1 MVNLGQIQAYMRQQ
15 LTEDKDKQYATV
27 SGATLEDALREAS
40 VELSLPIKKIE
51 YEILEKG
58 SPGVLGVGRKPFLI
72 LAYPQTEREVLG
84 EEDSVLDMDFGFEGE
99 EASQNQPGRA
109 LVRLTPDGVLLRVT
123 KPTGSG
129 ARVTEKMT
137 VEKIRQRTDAT
148 IDTGAVAKIVR
159 LADGQWVRVADL
171 DYDPAKDAI
180 LSVEITDSEMK
191 AVLTALPP
199 GAGGTD
205 PDRETLLTF
214 LENNGVVAGV
224 KEDVVDRFVDAPT
237 YREPVLV
244 AEGTKPVNGRDARI
258 VYNFET
264 DPGSIKLKE
273 TDGKVNF
280 KELNLVQNVVEG
292 QVLAKKNPPEQGQP
306 GTTVTGT
313 FLPAKDGSDVPLQVG
328 KNVKLSEDKRT
339 AIAEINGQ
347 VTILAGK
354 LNVEPIYVIN
364 GDVNLKTGNILFL
377 GTVLVKGSVDDG
389 FDIKAAGNIEVMG
402 SVGRSNLDAEG
413 DIIVHQGIAGKNGAL
428 VRCGRNLWSKFIE
441 NCKVESGD
449 LVVVSDGI
457 INSEVFSNRK
467 VICKGKRASIVGGN
481 TRAAEEVNAKTLGS
495 VAGAETLVAVG
506 YDPKTKAKLGA
517 LQEKQESL
525 REELDDVNRNLGSLE
540 NVLKMKKK
548 LSEEK
553 MEYFQELQSRKKTI
567 QEELVEAANETEELN
582 SYLQELSVTGKI
594 SASNQVYPG
603 TKIYIKDAFLEVRNE
618 FKAVTFVSQAN
629 TVKVTKYEESQEDIS
644 VQRS

>member
-1 MVNLGQIQAYMRQQ
+1 MVNLGEIQAFMRQQ
-15 LTEDKDKQYATV
+15 YNEDKDKQYATV
-27 SGATLEDALREAS
+27 SGDTLEDALREAS

-51 YEILEKG
+51 YEVLEKG
-58 SPGVLGVGRKPFLI
+58 SSGVLGMGRKPFLI
-72 LAYPQTEREVLG
+72 LAYPQTERESFSDQ
-84 EEDSVLDMDFGFEGE
+84 DSVLDMDFGFDSEA
-99 EASQNQPGRA
+99 ASQDQPGRA
-109 LVRLTPDGVLLRVT
+109 LVRLTPDGVLLKVT

-129 ARVTEKMT
+129 SKVTEKMAI
-137 VEKIRQRTDAT
+137 ERIRQRSDAT
-148 IDTGAVAKIVR
+148 IDTSAVAKIVR
-159 LADGQWVRVADL
+159 LADGQWVRVADI

-191 AVLTALPP
+191 AFLTALPP
-199 GAGGTD
+199 GPGGTD
-205 PDRETLLTF
+205 PDKDILMTF
-214 LENNGVVAGV
+214 LDNNGVVAGV
-224 KEDVVDRFVDAPT
+224 KEETIDRFVESPT
-237 YREPVLV
+237 YREPILV
-244 AEGTKPVNGRDARI
+244 AEGVKPVNGRDARI

-264 DPGSIKLKE
+264 EPGTVKLKE

-313 FLPAKDGSDVPLQVG
+313 HLPAKDGADVALQVG

-339 AIAEINGQ
+339 AMAEINGQ

-354 LNVEPIYVIN
+354 LNVEPIYVVN

-377 GTVLVKGSVDDG
+377 GTVLVKGNVEDG

-402 SVGRSNLDAEG
+402 SVGKSNLDAEG

-428 VRCGRNLWSKFIE
+428 VRGGKSLWSKFIE

-457 INSEVFSNRK
+457 INSEVFANRK
-467 VICKGKRASIVGGN
+467 VICKGKRASIVGGH
-481 TRAAEEVNAKTLGS
+481 TRAAEEINAKTLGS
-495 VAGAETLVAVG
+495 VAGAETVVAVG
-506 YDPKTKAKLGA
+506 YDPKTKAKLA
-517 LQEKQESL
+517 ELQSKQESL
-525 REELDDVNRNLGSLE
+525 REELEDVNRNLGSLE
-540 NVLKMKKK
+540 NVLKVKKK

-553 MEYFQELQSRKKTI
+553 MEYFKELQGRRKTI
-567 QEELVEAANETEELN
+567 QEELEEASKETEELN
-582 SYLQELSVTGKI
+582 GYLQELSISGKI
-594 SASNQVYPG
+594 SASAQVYAG
-603 TKIYIKDAFLEVRNE
+603 TKVYIKDAFLEVRNE
-618 FKAVTFVSQAN
+618 FKAVTFVSEGN
-629 TVKVTKYEESQEDIS
+629 TVKVTKYEESEEDIS